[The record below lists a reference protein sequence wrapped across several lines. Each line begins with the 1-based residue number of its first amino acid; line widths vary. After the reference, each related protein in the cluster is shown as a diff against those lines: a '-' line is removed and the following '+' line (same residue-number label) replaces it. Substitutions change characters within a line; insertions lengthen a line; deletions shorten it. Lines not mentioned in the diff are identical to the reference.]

1 THLLF
6 FVSSTP
12 RPPHATL
19 VPYTTLFRSNGGRR
33 MKTVLDVRDIGKR
46 YPGFTLEH
54 VSFALAPHRIMGL
67 IGKNGAGKSTTFK
80 AILNMVKPDSGSVN
94 LFQKD
99 FS

>member
-1 THLLF
+1 
-6 FVSSTP
+6 
-12 RPPHATL
+12 
-19 VPYTTLFRSNGGRR
+19 

-80 AILNMVKPDSGSVN
+80 AILNMVKPDSGSVT

-99 FS
+99 FSREGSTFTR